1 MKLMFL
7 PTTLLIFLCFLQN
20 SFGNSY
26 SEAIKQAYESEVGS
40 EDERLQNI
48 LQTIEAE
55 KKRRAAEEAKWK
67 ENEPKIDHKAKIRE
81 LDIKLK
87 EQGHDFSM
95 HEKPKKQ
102 EVPVNLDGANEEY
115 ENYYL

>member
-7 PTTLLIFLCFLQN
+7 QTTLFILLCCLSS
-20 SFGNSY
+20 SFGSSY
-26 SEAIKQAYESEVGS
+26 SEALKQAYESDVGS

-48 LQTIEAE
+48 LATIEAE

-95 HEKPKKQ
+95 HETKKK
-102 EVPVNLDGANEEY
+102 EVPVSLNGGNEEY